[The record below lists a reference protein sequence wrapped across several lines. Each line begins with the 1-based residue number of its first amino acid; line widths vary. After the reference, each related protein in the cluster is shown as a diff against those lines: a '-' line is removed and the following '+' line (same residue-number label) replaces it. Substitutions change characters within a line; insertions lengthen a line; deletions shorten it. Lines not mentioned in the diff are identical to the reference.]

1 MPISIDLDNQNLNLG
16 FAFDGTINDAY
27 FFTDNQGDIKHSSSQ
42 KLRRL
47 GGNNYELIL
56 EQASL
61 IPDQLSG
68 ILKINDS
75 GFIVMPT
82 IVNASMPTSF
92 SINLFQALLFAFI
105 GGLIL
110 NLMPCVFPVI
120 ALKALSFIK
129 ISEHAPHQAKWHGWS
144 YTVAVSY
151 THLTLPTICSV

>member
-1 MPISIDLDNQNLNLG
+1 MQTLKTLTLDLLSMAPSMTLIFLQIIKATLNILL
-16 FAFDGTINDAY
+16 
-27 FFTDNQGDIKHSSSQ
+27 Q

-47 GGNNYELIL
+47 GGNNFELIL

-61 IPDQLSG
+61 TPDQLSG

-82 IVNASMPTSF
+82 AVDASTTNSF

-144 YTVAVSY
+144 YTVGVLSSFVAIALV
-151 THLTLPTICSV
+151 LMG